1 MLCNNV
7 RVMKMKKY
15 DVVLSLYKYK
25 RKLNQ
30 MVLKRK
36 LTDKRVVRLSQK
48 IDKLHNMYE
57 QF

>member
-1 MLCNNV
+1 
-7 RVMKMKKY
+7 MKMKKY

>member
-1 MLCNNV
+1 
-7 RVMKMKKY
+7 MKKY

-30 MVLKRK
+30 MVLKSK
-36 LTDKRVVRLSQK
+36 LTDKRVVRKKKK
-48 IDKLHNMYE
+48 IDKLHNLYE